1 LISLVPVDTKTDI
14 DHLVELMSDDAKLN
28 GLALAKLPTVNE
40 MTVAQIV
47 ESAATLT
54 VIIARR
60 NFSKLTA
67 VRRAEE
73 VLARSNNNVVGVVL
87 LTPTR

>member
-1 LISLVPVDTKTDI
+1 
-14 DHLVELMSDDAKLN
+14 MSDDAKSN

-60 NFSKLTA
+60 NFSTLTA

-87 LTPTR
+87 VTPTR